1 MCGING
7 LFAYE
12 GPPVDLGEL
21 RRTRDAMTS
30 RGPDGYGE
38 WADEDGGIAFGHR
51 RLAIVDLSEGGAQPM
66 LSVDR
71 KIVVTF
77 NGEIYNFPQLR
88 ADLEALG
95 CVFRSRS
102 DTEVLIHLYRLHG
115 DEMLPMLRGM
125 FAFGLWDADKRRLL
139 LARDPYGIKPLYY
152 SDDGGCLRF
161 ASSVK
166 ALVGCGF
173 VSRAPDPAGLSGLY
187 LFGSVPEPWTCYKA
201 IRSVPAGG
209 WLSVDARGAKTLR
222 RYFSLSR
229 LYAEAESQTP
239 PSNVEAS
246 FRQGAL
252 DSVRS
257 HLMADVPV
265 GAFLSGGVD
274 SGALLGLMRDAGQ
287 ETVKSVTLAFEAFRG
302 SAQDESPL
310 AAKVARQYGA
320 DHTIRWVGEAEFK
333 GDLPKIFAAMDQPS
347 IDGVNT
353 WFVSKATRE
362 LGLKVAVSGVGG
374 DELLGGYSTFA
385 RLPKIVRAL
394 RFLRHLPGREALAAG
409 LALARRAGLP
419 THPKSAGLL
428 SLEPT
433 FADAYLLQRGVFL
446 PSELNEAM
454 GDADFAT
461 AGLQELQPV
470 AEIAE
475 ALAPELKR
483 DFSRVAVLESQ
494 FYLRNQLLRDADW
507 AGMAHSLEIRTPL
520 VDSVLVARVA
530 TLFAGANPPN
540 GKTLL
545 ANAPTN
551 PLPDRI
557 VNRPKTGFGIPMRRW
572 FDWGDKV
579 EDRLWSRHW
588 LRRVAEPYM
597 ASIRRVPERRQ
608 TAPVNV

>member
-38 WADEDGGIAFGHR
+38 WAGEDGRIAFGHR
-51 RLAIVDLSEGGAQPM
+51 RLAIVDLTEGGAQPM

-88 ADLEALG
+88 ADLEARG

-166 ALVGCGF
+166 ALVGCGS
-173 VSRAPDPAGLSGLY
+173 VSRAPDPAGVSGFY

-201 IRSVPAGG
+201 IRSVPAGAS
-209 WLSVDARGAKTLR
+209 LCVDAHGVKTPR

-229 LYAEAESQTP
+229 LYAEAESRTP
-239 PSNVEAS
+239 PSDVEAS
-246 FRQGAL
+246 FRQSAL

-265 GAFLSGGVD
+265 GAFLSAGVD

-287 ETVKSVTLAFEAFRG
+287 ETVKTVTLAFEAFRG
-302 SAQDESPL
+302 SPRRTNRRSPPRSRGNM
-310 AAKVARQYGA
+310 ARI
-320 DHTIRWVGEAEFK
+320 HTIRWVGETEFK
-333 GDLPKIFAAMDQPS
+333 RDLPKILAAMDQPS

-362 LGLKVAVSGVGG
+362 LGLKVAISGVGG

-385 RLPKIVRAL
+385 RLPKMVRAL
-394 RFLRHLPGREALAAG
+394 RFLRHLPGREALAAAG
-409 LALARRAGLP
+409 LALARHAGLP
-419 THPKSAGLL
+419 THPKSAGLF
-428 SLEPT
+428 SLGPT
-433 FADAYLLQRGVFL
+433 FAGAYLLQRGVFL

-454 GDADFAT
+454 GDPDFAT

-470 AEIAE
+470 AADRGSADAGAE
-475 ALAPELKR
+475 ARLQQGR
-483 DFSRVAVLESQ
+483 RSRVRVLSAQ
-494 FYLRNQLLRDADW
+494 
-507 AGMAHSLEIRTPL
+507 P
-520 VDSVLVARVA
+520 VAARRR
-530 TLFAGANPPN
+530 LGGAC
-540 GKTLL
+540 
-545 ANAPTN
+545 A
-551 PLPDRI
+551 
-557 VNRPKTGFGIPMRRW
+557 
-572 FDWGDKV
+572 
-579 EDRLWSRHW
+579 
-588 LRRVAEPYM
+588 
-597 ASIRRVPERRQ
+597 
-608 TAPVNV
+608 